1 MTTLKPMPSPNN
13 TNHERLFVAR
23 IPKGRERQA
32 QLALDSALTKR
43 HTDDRQ
49 WHGQD
54 EERDAELH
62 EKLVEIIDRHMDGDG
77 ATEALRAIDECFG
90 GKTYG
95 DSPRHGDDE
104 EEPDDDRREHL
115 AEYLRDR
122 GVDDGIIDQ
131 LVESMPHSG
140 MHGMGGRVRETDDR
154 RRAVRDRRD
163 RRMAH
168 DAAARASFEQFYPWA
183 ARIRPAL

>member
-1 MTTLKPMPSPNN
+1 
-13 TNHERLFVAR
+13 
-23 IPKGRERQA
+23 
-32 QLALDSALTKR
+32 
-43 HTDDRQ
+43 
-49 WHGQD
+49 
-54 EERDAELH
+54 
-62 EKLVEIIDRHMDGDG
+62 MDGDG

-115 AEYLRDR
+115 AEYLRDW

-140 MHGMGGRVRETDDR
+140 MHGMGGRVHETDDR
-154 RRAVRDRRD
+154 RRRAARDRRD
-163 RRMAH
+163 RMAA
-168 DAAARASFEQFYPWA
+168 DAAARFEEWYGTS
-183 ARIRPAL
+183 RIRQAL